1 MATKLLTALSA
12 YLPAVDRGRVDRNG
26 LERTGRRGQGGAAG
40 GGRRRGPGGTSAAP
54 PRPVTGA
61 VQHQGHHPD
70 HPAVHRS
77 QEPTRC
83 CGGQRWQRLR
93 HRQWQQPSAET
104 GKRLYGALSGR
115 SKTIQARRVS
125 FHRASRLRR
134 LCGASWGMGP
144 LYDASRLFEAGER
157 PDGLPGRCGLR
168 RFAEF
173 PGNFALAADRPGL
186 ASVRTVE

>member
-1 MATKLLTALSA
+1 VRCSTKATTQII
-12 YLPAVDRGRVDRNG
+12 LPFTGLKNPLGVAVDS
-26 LERTGRRGQGGAAG
+26 AG
-40 GGRRRGPGGTSAAP
+40 NVYVIDSGNNR
-54 PRPVTGA
+54 
-61 VQHQGHHPD
+61 
-70 HPAVHRS
+70 
-77 QEPTRC
+77 
-83 CGGQRWQRLR
+83 
-93 HRQWQQPSAET
+93 AET